1 MVHNPVANF
10 TQQSLLT
17 LRDSQILIHMTSLF
31 INHKGLLVL
40 KFIYSEKATKFCEI
54 STLLLTGT
62 TKDKSKLEIS
72 KKFVAF
78 SDYMNFKKI

>member
-1 MVHNPVANF
+1 MTLKDPFIVVKTPSQSKGGVAE
-10 TQQSLLT
+10 TSIKVRKKLL
-17 LRDSQILIHMTSLF
+17 
-31 INHKGLLVL
+31 L
-40 KFIYSEKATKFCEI
+40 KFVYSEKATKFCEI

>member
-1 MVHNPVANF
+1 MGKNRVSKIISCEESKV
-10 TQQSLLT
+10 
-17 LRDSQILIHMTSLF
+17 
-31 INHKGLLVL
+31 KL
-40 KFIYSEKATKFCEI
+40 KFIYSGKSTNFCKI